1 MKREIRF
8 LTYPLIVLATGLFL
22 VAFTLPQDKEYGGE
36 WDVPEEYENMENPY
50 TGDKSL
56 DRVGKMLYTKHCKSC
71 HGSKGE
77 GDGPKAA
84 SMSVKIRDLGSD
96 EVQEQSDGVLYY
108 QSIIGRD
115 DMPNYEKKIPVEED
129 RWAVINYIRSL
140 KEK

>member
-8 LTYPLIVLATGLFL
+8 LTYPLIILATGLFL

-36 WDVPEEYENMENPY
+36 WDIPEEYENMENPY
-50 TGDKSL
+50 ADDASL
-56 DRVGKMLYTKHCKSC
+56 NRVGKMLYTKHCKSC

-84 SMSVKIRDLGSD
+84 SMEVGIRDLASD

-115 DMPNYEKKIPVEED
+115 EMPNYEKKIPVEED
-129 RWAVINYIRSL
+129 RWAVINFIRSL
-140 KEK
+140 KK